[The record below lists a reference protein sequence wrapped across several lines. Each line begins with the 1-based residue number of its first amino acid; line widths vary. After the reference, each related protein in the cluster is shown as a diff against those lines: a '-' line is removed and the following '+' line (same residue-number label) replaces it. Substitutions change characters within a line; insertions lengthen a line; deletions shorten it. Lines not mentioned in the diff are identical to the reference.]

1 MDKIKRQNVILNI
14 INNKNITSQSE
25 LTAELRRYGVNST
38 QATVSRDLKELN
50 VIKVS
55 TIDGFKYS
63 INEHAKFNISAREKA
78 ILSQSI
84 LSIDQIDG
92 KIVIKTLDDISY
104 FCGKTLAACNFTNY
118 LYFVNTSDSLILFAK
133 DSSKID
139 ELFLDVKNYLDI
151 P

>member
-14 INNKNITSQSE
+14 INSKNITSQSE
-25 LTAELRRYGVNST
+25 LTAELKKHGVNST
-38 QATVSRDLKELN
+38 QSTVSRDLKELN

-55 TIDGFKYS
+55 TLNGFKYS
-63 INEHAKFNISAREKA
+63 VNEHVKFNISVREKS

-104 FCGKTLAACNFTNY
+104 FCGKTLAACNFINY

-133 DSSKID
+133 DSNKVN
-139 ELFLDVKNYLDI
+139 ELFLEVKNYLDI